1 MVWAEGSAVKKS
13 HFSIAVKGKG
23 MLLGSFISYG
33 FEAFP
38 NATWYDRSDATNEA
52 IGVEVKLAE
61 KGFTR
66 EQDRAMA
73 KRAGKNLANP
83 KPTDVTATFSQV
95 NFNNIVVIEGRRRSR
110 TLNICTADLTMK
122 TFDKAMDDL
131 IDAVKKVL

>member
-1 MVWAEGSAVKKS
+1 MKKS

-38 NATWYDRSDATNEA
+38 NATWYDRSDSTNAA
-52 IGVEVKLAE
+52 IGTEVMLAE
-61 KGFTR
+61 KGLTR

-73 KRAGKNLANP
+73 KRAAKNLAKP

-95 NFNNIVVIEGRRRSR
+95 NFNNGVVIEGRRRSR
-110 TLNICTADLTMK
+110 TLNICTADLTLE
-122 TFDKAMDDL
+122 TYEAAMDDL